1 MSRMLLPLLFVG
13 LFFVAQG
20 QDVAEDPPTQEAKAL
35 TAEFR
40 KQARHMMMQYG
51 FKLPERPDVKIELI
65 PEPVLYW
72 TNPIAGKW
80 EGAVYLWTAEGRP
93 AVIASPLHQVDR
105 RKMAHEF
112 HQLTESPLTGLRN
125 GEVVWRTS
133 EKGVTWKPIPGADAP
148 ATSPTARG
156 LQMRALARKF
166 SAKKTGP
173 EKVVHDMRLMP
184 RPVYQYQ
191 SPADKQVIDGA
202 CFILSQTTD
211 PEVVVLVEARKTG
224 EAAQWLYA
232 LARLNQHAFV
242 ISCDDQEVMRFPFVP
257 FRERSDPQTPYT
269 KFYNQ
274 LYQDLP

>member
-1 MSRMLLPLLFVG
+1 MSRVLLPLMLVG
-13 LFFVAQG
+13 SLSYARG
-20 QDVAEDPPTQEAKAL
+20 QEAADDPPAQDAKAL

-40 KQARHMMMQYG
+40 KQARHMMLQYE
-51 FKLPERPDVKIELI
+51 FKLPEHPDLKIELI

-80 EGAVYLWTAEGRP
+80 EGAVYLWTVEGRP
-93 AVIASPLHQVDR
+93 AVIASPLHQTDR

-133 EKGVTWKPIPGADAP
+133 ESGVAWKLVPGAEAP
-148 ATSPTARG
+148 AATATARG
-156 LQMRALARKF
+156 LQMRSLARKF

-173 EKVVHDMRLMP
+173 EKVVHDMRLLP
-184 RPVYQYQ
+184 RPIYRY
-191 SPADKQVIDGA
+191 PAVEGKDAIDGA

-211 PEVVVLVEARKTG
+211 PEIVVLLEARKTG
-224 EAAQWLYA
+224 AASQWFYA
-232 LARLNQHAFV
+232 LARLNQHEFV
-242 ISCDDQEVMRFPFVP
+242 VSYDDLPVMNFPFIP